1 MKIVCVAG
9 GSYKSFYLN
18 YVINLQKCDLLI
30 FNFGILY
37 DYDIYDELMGKGIV
51 TKELMNL
58 SRRLDTQ
65 IVAGIFVK
73 YKNKIE
79 KSIIICN
86 KDKIELNQ
94 ISLGAKIIV
103 KNKTFV
109 IGDESTKTKSNN
121 KIILSSKRLYPNL
134 EHCALNKFY
143 VFLDKFGVTFI
154 EKRKMTRKFNKYSKF
169 VLK

>member
-1 MKIVCVAG
+1 MKIICVAG

-18 YVINLQKCDLLI
+18 YVINLRKCDLLI
-30 FNFGILY
+30 LNFGILY
-37 DYDIYDELMGKGIV
+37 DYDMHDELMGSGVV
-51 TKELMNL
+51 TKELINL
-58 SRRLDTQ
+58 SNKLDTQ

-79 KSIIICN
+79 KSIILCN
-86 KDKIELNQ
+86 RDKIELNQ
-94 ISLGAKIIV
+94 ISLGAKVIV

-109 IGDESTKTKSNN
+109 VGDENTKFNSKN

-143 VFLDKFGVTFI
+143 VFLDKFGVTFV
-154 EKRKMTRKFNKYSKF
+154 EKQKMIRKFSKYSKF

>member
-18 YVINLQKCDLLI
+18 YVINLRKCDLLI

-65 IVAGIFVK
+65 IVARIFIK
-73 YKNKIE
+73 YKN
-79 KSIIICN
+79 
-86 KDKIELNQ
+86 KIELNQ